1 MSAAAAPSPSSD
13 RSPGAA
19 ARFRPVRDVMR
30 HGVVLCDA
38 DVSVRDVARTMRDQ
52 HAEVVL
58 AIDISSEVLG
68 LIDESSL
75 LRGWSEPDRVTAAE
89 IADPDPLIADP
100 GDSVGEV
107 ARRMLAAGVS
117 RALVAPPPPT
127 EESGRWSEWKERGL
141 PLGTLGVADILGRL
155 DDLGTA
161 VRVGSTRPQ
170 SVVGRVGPAAAVAG
184 VLITLALVGLL
195 VFLFTHGHQL
205 TTSPGCSHPTQGGC

>member
-1 MSAAAAPSPSSD
+1 MSSATAPSPTGD
-13 RSPGAA
+13 RSPRPA
-19 ARFRPVRDVMR
+19 ARTRPVRDLMR
-30 HGVVLCDA
+30 HGVVVCDA
-38 DVSVRDVARTMRDQ
+38 DVSVRDVARTMRD
-52 HAEVVL
+52 HRTDVVL
-58 AIDISSEVLG
+58 AIDISSEVIG

-100 GDSVGEV
+100 SDPVGEV

-155 DDLGTA
+155 DELGTA
-161 VRVGSTRPQ
+161 VRLGSTRPQ
-170 SVVGRVGPAAAVAG
+170 SMVGRVGPAATAAGILVA
-184 VLITLALVGLL
+184 LALVGLL
-195 VFLFTHGHQL
+195 VFLFAHGHQL